1 MRLIMINICRI
12 GSIIIWLSLS
22 FGSAGASAEVV
33 AVVAAS
39 NPVSTLSRRE
49 IADIFLGRMI
59 RFPDGREVVP
69 VDQVEN
75 SAAREAF
82 YLKFADK
89 SPAQIKAFW
98 SRIIFTGRGQP
109 PPEVSNGVEVKK
121 FIAKHPDAIGYIDQK
136 LVDDS
141 MKVIL
146 TK

>member
-1 MRLIMINICRI
+1 MINICRI
-12 GSIIIWLSLS
+12 GSIIIWLSLG
-22 FGSAGASAEVV
+22 FGSAGTSAEVV

-39 NPVSTLSRRE
+39 NPVSTLSRSQ

-121 FIAKHPDAIGYIDQK
+121 FIAKHPDAIGYIEQK

-141 MKVIL
+141 VKVVLMK
-146 TK
+146 

>member
-12 GSIIIWLSLS
+12 GSIIIWLSLG
-22 FGSAGASAEVV
+22 FGSAGAAAEIV

-39 NPVSTLSRRE
+39 NPVSTLSRSQ
-49 IADIFLGRMI
+49 IADIFLGKMI
-59 RFPDGREVVP
+59 RFPDGRQVVP

-121 FIAKHPDAIGYIDQK
+121 FIARHPDAIGYIEQK

-141 MKVIL
+141 VKVVLMK
-146 TK
+146 

>member
-1 MRLIMINICRI
+1 MINICRI
-12 GSIIIWLSLS
+12 GSIIIWLSLG
-22 FGSAGASAEVV
+22 FGSAGTSAEVV

-39 NPVSTLSRRE
+39 NPVSTLSRSQ
-49 IADIFLGRMI
+49 IADIFLGKMI
-59 RFPDGREVVP
+59 RFPDGRQVVP

-121 FIAKHPDAIGYIDQK
+121 FIARHPDAIGYIEQK

-141 MKVIL
+141 VKVVLMK
-146 TK
+146 

>member
-75 SAAREAF
+75 SAARDAF

-109 PPEVSNGVEVKK
+109 PPEVANGIEVKK
-121 FIAKHPDAIGYIDQK
+121 FIAKHPDAIGYIEQK
-136 LVDDS
+136 LVDGS
-141 MKVIL
+141 VKVVL

>member
-1 MRLIMINICRI
+1 MINICRI
-12 GSIIIWLSLS
+12 GFIIIGLSLG

-39 NPVSTLSRRE
+39 NPVSTLSRSQ
-49 IADIFLGRMI
+49 IADIFLGKMI
-59 RFPDGREVVP
+59 RFPDGRQVVP

-121 FIAKHPDAIGYIDQK
+121 FIARHPDAIGYIEQK

-141 MKVIL
+141 VKVVLMK
-146 TK
+146 

>member
-12 GSIIIWLSLS
+12 GSIIIWLSLG
-22 FGSAGASAEVV
+22 FGSAGTSAEVV

-39 NPVSTLSRRE
+39 NPVSTLSRSQ
-49 IADIFLGRMI
+49 IADIFLGKMI
-59 RFPDGREVVP
+59 RFPDGRQVVP

-121 FIAKHPDAIGYIDQK
+121 FIARHPDAIGYIEQK

-141 MKVIL
+141 VKVVLMK
-146 TK
+146 

>member
-12 GSIIIWLSLS
+12 GSIIIWLSLG

-39 NPVSTLSRRE
+39 NPVSTLSRSQ
-49 IADIFLGRMI
+49 IADIFLGKMI
-59 RFPDGREVVP
+59 RFPDGRQVVP

-121 FIAKHPDAIGYIDQK
+121 FIARHPDAIGYIEQK

-141 MKVIL
+141 VKVVLMK
-146 TK
+146 

>member
-1 MRLIMINICRI
+1 MINICRI
-12 GSIIIWLSLS
+12 GSIIIGLSLG

-39 NPVSTLSRRE
+39 NPVSTLSRSQ
-49 IADIFLGRMI
+49 IADIFLGKMI
-59 RFPDGREVVP
+59 RFPDGRQVVP

-121 FIAKHPDAIGYIDQK
+121 FIARHPDAIGYIEQK

-141 MKVIL
+141 VKVVLMK
-146 TK
+146 